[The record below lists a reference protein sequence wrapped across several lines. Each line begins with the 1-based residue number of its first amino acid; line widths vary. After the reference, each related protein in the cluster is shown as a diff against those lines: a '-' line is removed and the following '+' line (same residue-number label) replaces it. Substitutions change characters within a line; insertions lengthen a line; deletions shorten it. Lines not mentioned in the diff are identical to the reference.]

1 MKNRPAYTLINDRFR
16 GYDLQSL
23 NKISHTR
30 RRRNKIKPQRLTSE
44 KELSS
49 LTDLLGEMRQRQ
61 VTDNTDTAYSTAFSF
76 AKYNSIDDCLLD
88 KHLRS
93 LKQKISSAAGTK

>member
-1 MKNRPAYTLINDRFR
+1 MKNIPSYTFIDDRF
-16 GYDLQSL
+16 GSYDLQRL

-30 RRRNKIKPQRLTSE
+30 CRRSKNKPQPLTVD

-49 LTDLLGEMRQRQ
+49 LTDLLNAMRQHQ
-61 VTDNTDTAYSTAFSF
+61 VTDNTDTEATTAFSF

-93 LKQKISSAAGTK
+93 LKQKLSSAAGTK

>member
-1 MKNRPAYTLINDRFR
+1 MKNRPAYTLIIDRFR

-30 RRRNKIKPQRLTSE
+30 RRRNKIKPQRLTSD

-49 LTDLLGEMRQRQ
+49 LADLLGEMRQRQ
-61 VTDNTDTAYSTAFSF
+61 VTDNTDTVHSTAFSF
-76 AKYNSIDDCLLD
+76 AQYNSIDDYLLD

-93 LKQKISSAAGTK
+93 LKQKLSSAAGTK